1 MNTNIM
7 FTYYINTT
15 EYTIMFICN
24 INTTD
29 EYNIMFI
36 YNINET
42 EYNIMFIYYMQY
54 KYNGWMQYYVYIQ
67 YKYNRIQ
74 YNYILYAPMLLW
86 MKWHC
91 ELVHGWMVY
100 TELAPRRQ
108 QFHVAPTMQQPKGVI
123 STPLPWILKIR
134 AIKGHRN

>member
-54 KYNGWMQYYVYIQ
+54 KYNG
-67 YKYNRIQ
+67 
-74 YNYILYAPMLLW
+74 
-86 MKWHC
+86 
-91 ELVHGWMVY
+91 
-100 TELAPRRQ
+100 
-108 QFHVAPTMQQPKGVI
+108 
-123 STPLPWILKIR
+123 
-134 AIKGHRN
+134 